1 MPKRK
6 IGFDV
11 SKENELHCP
20 VCKQVVKLSGVCNK
34 CVDDIENKIRIE
46 FNLPKEI

>member
-11 SKENELHCP
+11 SKDALSCP
-20 VCKQVVKLSGVCNK
+20 VCHQVVKVSGVCNK
-34 CVDDIENKIRIE
+34 CVDEIESKIREE

>member
-11 SKENELHCP
+11 SKDEIACP
-20 VCKQVVKLSGVCNK
+20 VCHQGVKVSGVCNR
-34 CVDDIENKIRIE
+34 CVNEIENTIRAE